1 MCAALLRDLRSI
13 LSSQIRPFHQ
23 MRPVDAGPTHDC
35 DPAHVTSDPFGR
47 RTVPGVTG
55 PLPSV
60 DLRRPRLL
68 KLLLLGF
75 LAFLVIAPNVFAVY
89 QLYSTGGYLFYT
101 NAFDEP
107 TYLSY
112 DGAVASRSMTRLSA
126 YVIVALHKIGMSG
139 GYINLVFDV
148 VFPITTVIFLARLS
162 RLLGFSYLE
171 SISYSLFVLSF
182 PVCFG
187 YSNPYY
193 SILFNK
199 HLNSPTLHWIT
210 LPQAYYPAIFRTP
223 EPQLSLCVA
232 AAISYLSFRV
242 RSYTLALSV
251 APLLYP
257 FVSIPY
263 AFFILSLLFYQRS
276 GRILISARIR
286 AFVCPL
292 SAFALIA
299 IGLWT
304 YYRWSVAGSISEGFL
319 PQSHLPLL
327 SGSGTVAIMIFL
339 LARRTLSPHYSAPML
354 FLALA
359 PFVGT
364 NTQIISGFFEA
375 PNSFEQNSG
384 EMFTAIVLV
393 LALRVAGSRRLLP
406 VVAGLLACGL
416 LAMYSSTIFRVNSSV
431 WQRTQPS
438 PELLSALRKEPQS
451 LLIGDPDL
459 ADIYGLIGPKLHYTA
474 LARSQ
479 TYANLAAPERF
490 QNYLCVK
497 LLLTRN
503 DLLDALPA
511 DTFAVL
517 DRGFRYLNEDFV
529 LIHLNRKKVFKEYF
543 DPQATPIHCDSRTL
557 KIFPSLVLGEEVNPG
572 QLLNT
577 LQPMD
582 GANIQQRPVVEVRAP
597 NQQWAYAAMAQI
609 PLVPETRAVMTRR
622 WLDLKVRA
630 TPIQGCIGFGVLSP
644 DQSSFVKEALVSMP
658 GKQSDVDLIFQQG
671 RKAHWLVVR
680 NCSSRGASS
689 VKIDSMR
696 LFPIQQVTVRSVEAR
711 IEGKAKEGPL

>member
-1 MCAALLRDLRSI
+1 M
-13 LSSQIRPFHQ
+13 
-23 MRPVDAGPTHDC
+23 
-35 DPAHVTSDPFGR
+35 
-47 RTVPGVTG
+47 PGVTG

-60 DLRRPRLL
+60 DLRHPQLL
-68 KLLLLGF
+68 KLLSLGF
-75 LAFLVIAPNVFAVY
+75 LAFLVIVPNAFAVY

-101 NAFDEP
+101 TAFDEP

-112 DGAVASRSMTRLSA
+112 DGAVASRSMTRLAA
-126 YVIVALHKIGMSG
+126 YVIVALHKIGISG

-148 VFPITTVIFLARLS
+148 VFPITTVVFLTRLGL
-162 RLLGFSYLE
+162 LLGFSYLE
-171 SISYSLFVLSF
+171 STMYSLFLLSF
-182 PVCFG
+182 PVLFG

-199 HLNSPTLHWIT
+199 HLNSHTLYWIT

-223 EPQLSLCVA
+223 EPQLSLCVVA
-232 AAISYLSFRV
+232 VVSYLSFRV
-242 RSYTLALSV
+242 RTYTLALSIV
-251 APLLYP
+251 PFLYP

-276 GRILISARIR
+276 GRILISSRIR
-286 AFVCPL
+286 AFVCSL

-304 YYRWSVAGSISEGFL
+304 YYRLFMTGSITEGFL
-319 PQSHLPLL
+319 PKSHLPLL
-327 SGSGTVAIMIFL
+327 SGSGTVAMMIFL
-339 LARRTLSPHYSAPML
+339 LGRRTLDPHYSAPTL

-384 EMFTAIVLV
+384 VMFTAIVLV

-406 VVAGLLACGL
+406 LVAGLLACGL
-416 LAMYSSTIFRVNSSV
+416 LALYSSTIFRVNSSA

-459 ADIYGLIGPKLHYTA
+459 ADIYGLISPRLHYTA

-479 TYANLAAPERF
+479 TYANQAAPERF

-517 DRGFRYLNEDFV
+517 DRRFRYLNEDFV
-529 LIHLNRKKVFKEYF
+529 LVHLNRKKVFKEYF

-557 KIFPSLVLGEEVNPG
+557 KIFPSLVLGEEMNSG
-572 QLLNT
+572 QLLNA
-577 LQPMD
+577 LQPMN
-582 GANIQQRPVVEVRAP
+582 GANIQQRPVVEVRTP
-597 NQQWAYAAMAQI
+597 NQQWAYAATARI
-609 PLVPETRAVMTRR
+609 PLVPETRDMMTRR

-630 TPIQGCIGFGVLSP
+630 TPTQGCIGFGVLSP
-644 DQSSFVKEALVSMP
+644 DQSSFLNEALVSMP
-658 GKQSDVDLIFQQG
+658 GKQSEVDLMFQPR

-680 NCSSRGASS
+680 NCSSRGAST
-689 VKIDSMR
+689 VTIDSMR
-696 LFPIQQVTVRSVEAR
+696 LFPVQQVTVRSVEAR
-711 IEGKAKEGPL
+711 IGGEAK